1 MNVRPAIASDREA
14 LADMFAALRTD
25 QPREEHALEIDTI
38 FVGTFRS
45 TLPYALFV
53 AEIGSE
59 NDRELIGFAEV
70 GMRSH
75 AEGCDS
81 SRPAGFLEG
90 WFVKAE
96 HRKKSVGAALMRAA
110 EDWARAQGC
119 TEMGSDTWHDN
130 DVSIAAHRALGFE
143 IADRLV
149 AFRKSL

>member
-25 QPREEHALEIDTI
+25 QTRDEHAREIDTI
-38 FVGTFRS
+38 FAGTFAS

-53 AEIGSE
+53 AEIAGE
-59 NDRELIGFAEV
+59 VIGFAEV
-70 GMRSH
+70 GLRSH
-75 AEGCDS
+75 VEGCDAA
-81 SRPAGFLEG
+81 RPTGFLEG
-90 WFVKAE
+90 WFVHPAY
-96 HRKKSVGAALMRAA
+96 RKKSVGAALMHTA
-110 EDWARAQGC
+110 EEWSRAQGC

-149 AFRKSL
+149 IFRKSL